1 MDINL
6 KLWCHTESVLKTIN
20 TKVKA
25 TFITLCK
32 SEGALFHQTRTLLQ
46 QMRRATL
53 NHVKCHQDDSTSY
66 ENLPP
71 PARLNFN
78 CDGAFA
84 KRQMQETG
92 VMKESPLQYC
102 LFEVKPSCYAWV
114 TD

>member
-53 NHVKCHQDDSTSY
+53 DHVKGYQDDSTSY
-66 ENLPP
+66 EKLLL
-71 PARLNFN
+71 PARLNFD
-78 CDGAFA
+78 CDNAFS

-92 VMKESPLQYC
+92 AMKGSPLQ
-102 LFEVKPSCYAWV
+102 
-114 TD
+114 